1 MGGCGSVR
9 GGEVFAWAI
18 SRAPPSAASDPS
30 PALVASSSIV
40 SSALPYRLPSW
51 VPPAASSDGLP
62 LISALPGATIGAPPQ
77 VRSTSPAP
85 LTTIT
90 SVLHTVLW
98 KRAPGFNST
107 MLVSPL
113 VRRSAFLSLARE
125 VVGRKVRVGFASVG
139 AMAELDQVATWA
151 NCGAMSLT
159 GRIDGPPLAG
169 PAGLVDAA
177 ASVAADLAAM
187 TKRLGHEV
195 AIDGPSLLAERA
207 AFAGLQRRGS
217 VSVGGAARFERC
229 GDGWVV
235 LNLPRP
241 DDVAALPALVEAAV
255 DPDDWEALRRSSA
268 VDRPLIS
275 YNAGVCSVWRSPGPT
290 SDRRRLP
297 RGTKSI
303 EALRDRSRRPIVL
316 DFSSL
321 WAGPLAGS
329 FLADAGARV
338 IKVEGEG
345 RPDGA
350 RSGPAAFFDL
360 LNAGK
365 ETITIDFADRSDQAL
380 LRRMVAAADLVIEAS
395 RPRDGRRR
403 TRSLRRRRCVGD
415 LVAVDHRPRPNRR
428 P

>member
-1 MGGCGSVR
+1 
-9 GGEVFAWAI
+9 
-18 SRAPPSAASDPS
+18 
-30 PALVASSSIV
+30 
-40 SSALPYRLPSW
+40 
-51 VPPAASSDGLP
+51 
-62 LISALPGATIGAPPQ
+62 
-77 VRSTSPAP
+77 
-85 LTTIT
+85 
-90 SVLHTVLW
+90 
-98 KRAPGFNST
+98 
-107 MLVSPL
+107 
-113 VRRSAFLSLARE
+113 
-125 VVGRKVRVGFASVG
+125 
-139 AMAELDQVATWA
+139 MAELDQVATWA

-159 GRIDGPPLAG
+159 GRVDGPPLVQ
-169 PAGLVDAA
+169 PAGLVAAA
-177 ASVAADLAAM
+177 ASSSADLAAM

-195 AIDGPSLLAERA
+195 AVDGPSLLAERA
-207 AFAGLQRRGS
+207 AFAGLHRRGS

-255 DPDDWEALRRSSA
+255 DPDDWEALRRE
-268 VDRPLIS
+268 L
-275 YNAGVCSVWRSPGPT
+275 
-290 SDRRRLP
+290 RRRSAADLVQ
-297 RGTKSI
+297 RGRLLGLAIARPDERPQTPAPGHEI
-303 EALRDRSRRPIVL
+303 HRGPARPVRARPIVL

-395 RPRDGRRR
+395 RPRAMAAVGLDPSAVVDASATSWLSITGHGRIDDPDRVGFGDDAAVAGGLWIDDPDGPMFVADAIADPVAG
-403 TRSLRRRRCVGD
+403 LAAAAIAAEL
-415 LVAVDHRPRPNRR
+415 LVDERASAVEVPLSRAAAWAQRR
-428 P
+428 PVDVSVEPDGDGWVVALGGERCAVASPTAARSRGAAAPIDAHGVALRAEFSER

>member
-1 MGGCGSVR
+1 
-9 GGEVFAWAI
+9 
-18 SRAPPSAASDPS
+18 
-30 PALVASSSIV
+30 
-40 SSALPYRLPSW
+40 
-51 VPPAASSDGLP
+51 
-62 LISALPGATIGAPPQ
+62 
-77 VRSTSPAP
+77 
-85 LTTIT
+85 
-90 SVLHTVLW
+90 
-98 KRAPGFNST
+98 

-125 VVGRKVRVGFASVG
+125 VVGRKVRAGFASVG

-159 GRIDGPPLAG
+159 GRVDGPPLCR
-169 PAGLVDAA
+169 PAGLVVAA
-177 ASVAADLAAM
+177 ASSAADLAAM

-195 AIDGPSLLAERA
+195 AVDGPSLLAERA
-207 AFAGLQRRGS
+207 AFAGLHRRGS

-241 DDVAALPALVEAAV
+241 EDVAALPALVEAAV
-255 DPDDWEALRRSSA
+255 DPDDWEALRRE
-268 VDRPLIS
+268 L
-275 YNAGVCSVWRSPGPT
+275 
-290 SDRRRLP
+290 RRRSAADLVQ
-297 RGTKSI
+297 RGRLLGLAIARPDERRQTPAPGHEI
-303 EALRDRSRRPIVL
+303 HRGPARPVRARPIVL

-338 IKVEGEG
+338 IKVEGRG

-350 RSGPAAFFDL
+350 RSGPAGFFDL

-365 ETITIDFADRSDQAL
+365 EKIAIDFADRSDQAL

-395 RPRDGRRR
+395 RPRAMAAVGLDPSAVVDASATSWLSITGHGRIDDPDRIGF
-403 TRSLRRRRCVGD
+403 GD
-415 LVAVDHRPRPNRR
+415 DAAVAGG
-428 P
+428 